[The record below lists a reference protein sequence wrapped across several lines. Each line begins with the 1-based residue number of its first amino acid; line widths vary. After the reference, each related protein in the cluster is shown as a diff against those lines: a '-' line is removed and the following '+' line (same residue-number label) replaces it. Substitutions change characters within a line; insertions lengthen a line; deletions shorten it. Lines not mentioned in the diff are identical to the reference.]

1 MSIPRKMTVNCSK
14 CGKPL
19 TATVFVSVNSDYA
32 DDLAMQIMSGELFDV
47 KCHHCQFVSH
57 LEYDFLYHDIKNG
70 AMVWVVHKDS
80 PDCEAKISEVRS
92 TQKLPYKTLRI
103 VEDMNA
109 LKEKVSCLESK
120 RDDRIIELCK
130 VFTVCDLRAKY
141 PDFNFRNAFY
151 TAVSGKELIYLFD
164 HDGNEMCC
172 ELPDKV
178 YDCFKELYEN
188 SPYAAQFDSNYAIVD
203 YAWAEEILLPL
214 MKAGAE
220 KDDVAEDEKTSKP
233 QTVVEP
239 KANVICPKCNSE
251 LPEDSAFCHRCGTKL
266 SSATISKRVQ
276 STQETQQLPEQ
287 LSQEEIEKNRI
298 AQIQYERDLVIQKR
312 IAVTEATN
320 KRKKIIKR
328 IIICVVAAIIAAG
341 IIKVVIDSVHNS
353 KLRNIA
359 VGEMS
364 DDFSNVYADVV
375 SFKVVYT
382 VTEEKYRNDIQI
394 GSSETTS
401 VICRCTTVEGKEFWL
416 RIPAWTYSGTI
427 EFLGENLTNDYDDQ
441 YFSEP
446 IRVRGYMTTFG
457 IVVDNAPSYLEDTL
471 ILSCNGISSSID

>member
-1 MSIPRKMTVNCSK
+1 MSMPRKMTVNCSK
-14 CGKPL
+14 CGMPL
-19 TATVFVSVNSDYA
+19 SATVFVSVNSDYA

-47 KCHHCQFVSH
+47 KCPHCQFVSH

-70 AMVWVVHKDS
+70 AMVWVVHKNS
-80 PDCEAKISEVRS
+80 PDYASKISEVRS

-214 MKAGAE
+214 MKAGIKKSDAATEEETAE
-220 KDDVAEDEKTSKP
+220 P

-239 KANVICPKCNSE
+239 KEKVICPQCNSE

-298 AQIQYERDLVIQKR
+298 AQIQYERNLAIQKR
-312 IAVTEATN
+312 IAVTKAAN
-320 KRKKIIKR
+320 KRKKIIR
-328 IIICVVAAIIAAG
+328 IIIICVVAAIVTAG
-341 IIKVVIDSVHNS
+341 IIRSVIASVHNS
-353 KLRNIA
+353 ELRNFA
-359 VGEMS
+359 TETM
-364 DDFSNVYADVV
+364 DDAYTNVYADII
-375 SFKVVYT
+375 SMEPEYFVYT
-382 VTEEKYRNDIQI
+382 SYNGGMYDI
-394 GSSETTS
+394 SEI
-401 VICRCTTVEGKEFWL
+401 ICKCVTVEGK
-416 RIPAWTYSGTI
+416 TI
-427 EFLGENLTNDYDDQ
+427 WAA
-441 YFSEP
+441 
-446 IRVRGYMTTFG
+446 
-457 IVVDNAPSYLEDTL
+457 VDIWEYP
-471 ILSCNGISSSID
+471 GGSSIEERNEPQYYSKSNPKRIVGSVNTAGHVMDELESRIGNVLVLDVRERIGE